1 MSLWKYNDVE
11 LDVDMADA
19 EFQEKYENAFEKMEE
34 SEKTIK
40 KDGKISEITRAYCS
54 LYTNLFDDIFGSGT
68 SEKLFNGRVN
78 SELCESCYDSFI
90 SFCNSEVAK
99 INKKRTRMLSK
110 YSVKRK

>member
-19 EFQEKYENAFEKMEE
+19 EFQEKYENAFEKMEK
-34 SEKTIK
+34 SEKVMK

-54 LYTNLFDDIFGSGT
+54 LYTNLFDDIFGKGT

-90 SFCNSEVAK
+90 GFCSSEVAK
-99 INKKRTRMLSK
+99 INKKRTQMLSK